1 MITKNTQIS
10 KYTADLN
17 KNFENEIS
25 KLNTSFESV
34 RQENEDNK
42 NTGAGGLDFF
52 EKLDSNQLKITLT
65 NEERYR

>member
-1 MITKNTQIS
+1 
-10 KYTADLN
+10 LN

-42 NTGAGGLDFF
+42 NIGAGGLDFF
-52 EKLDSNQLKITLT
+52 EKLDSNQ
-65 NEERYR
+65 

>member
-1 MITKNTQIS
+1 
-10 KYTADLN
+10 LN

>member
-1 MITKNTQIS
+1 MIIKNTQIS

-42 NTGAGGLDFF
+42 NIGAGGLDFF
-52 EKLDSNQLKITLT
+52 EKLDSNQ
-65 NEERYR
+65 